1 MKGTIRW
8 LLKSRVRRIYCGA
21 DRKLLYSYGTECGSE
36 PFRSGSTTY
45 PEHFNNDNMHIA
57 GNYFKIEVIRITDSI
72 MNAVYYISKLIYEVS
87 RNENR

>member
-1 MKGTIRW
+1 M
-8 LLKSRVRRIYCGA
+8 RRIYCGA
-21 DRKLLYSYGTECGSE
+21 DRKLLYSCGTECGSE
-36 PFRSGSTTY
+36 AFRSGSAHY
-45 PEHFNNDNMHIA
+45 PEHYNDNMHIA

>member
-1 MKGTIRW
+1 MRW
-8 LLKSRVRRIYCGA
+8 FLKSGVRRIYCGA
-21 DRKLLYSYGTECGSE
+21 DRKLLHSYGTECGSE
-36 PFRSGSTTY
+36 AFRSGSAHY
-45 PEHFNNDNMHIA
+45 PEHYNDNMHIA